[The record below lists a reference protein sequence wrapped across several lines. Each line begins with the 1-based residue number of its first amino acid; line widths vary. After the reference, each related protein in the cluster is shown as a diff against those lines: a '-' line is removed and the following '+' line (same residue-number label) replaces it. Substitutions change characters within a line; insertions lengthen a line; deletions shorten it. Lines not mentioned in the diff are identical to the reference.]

1 LFTNNSPLVR
11 ESLQSRSVDYRIQPS
26 YFTSFGHKF
35 YRETEMG
42 RMNMQFYFG
51 HQMPLRVL
59 DEAEFWKKL
68 EEEHTV
74 VIRELLEDLEEK
86 YVDALAKWEESFS
99 RTYQQIIR
107 YIQSVNRSPYYVP
120 TQLNNDVLQLVYFCL
135 QESLGFIIL
144 CQQIK
149 TESEAVSKN
158 PTAKVVL
165 DHIIRESEYFV
176 GIAQVLLY
184 NKHHQPS

>member
-1 LFTNNSPLVR
+1 
-11 ESLQSRSVDYRIQPS
+11 
-26 YFTSFGHKF
+26 
-35 YRETEMG
+35 
-42 RMNMQFYFG
+42 MQFYFG
-51 HQMPLRVL
+51 HQMPLRIL

-74 VIRELLEDLEEK
+74 VIRELLEDLEEE
-86 YVDALAKWEESFS
+86 YVEALAQWEEAFS
-99 RTYQQIIR
+99 KTYQQVIR

-120 TQLNNDVLQLVYFCL
+120 TQLNHDVLQLVQHCL
-135 QESLGFIIL
+135 QESLGFIEL

-149 TESEAVSKN
+149 SDSEAVSKN

-184 NKHHQPS
+184 QKNQ